1 MRDRHLAWA
10 EAVDADLVLERVQP
24 LIELGIKLGRR
35 DDDTEFVLE
44 AFGER
49 FGNLH

>member
-1 MRDRHLAWA
+1 MRT
-10 EAVDADLVLERVQP
+10 LVLQRVQAFV
-24 LIELGIKLGRR
+24 ELGIELGRR
-35 DDDTEFVLE
+35 DDDAEFVLE

>member
-1 MRDRHLAWA
+1 MGDRHLAGA
-10 EAVDADLVLERVQP
+10 EAVDADLALERVQP
-24 LIELGIKLGRR
+24 FVELGIELARR
-35 DDDTEFVLE
+35 DDDAEFVLE